1 MSENIASGRLKA
13 GGMVSLFK
21 MIISAITKETIIN
34 VSMESEKGIALPSA
48 SLRKLF
54 GQN

>member
-1 MSENIASGRLKA
+1 MIENIASGRLKA

-34 VSMESEKGIALPSA
+34 VSMESEKGIAFTST
-48 SLRKLF
+48 SFRNLF
-54 GQN
+54 G